1 MTRNKKYQ
9 KLLLAAALVVIAVL
23 FSLLFGLTYGNRSKV
38 KIGFIMSGSRA
49 DEGWNGEHYQG
60 IMKAGEE
67 AGVRVLVEENVT
79 EFSGQCEDA
88 VKKLAKKECGLLILS
103 SYNYS
108 EEIYQ
113 MAEEYPE
120 ISFYVNSSE
129 YHAVNMTSYFVK
141 MYQAR
146 YLAGIVAGM
155 MTKTNQI
162 GYVAAMSNNEVNR
175 GISAFALGVRRVN
188 PEAEVTVMFTGSWE
202 DETAETAAAE
212 ALIEEVGADVLTYHQ
227 NKSYVIEVA
236 EQKGIYSIGYQSG
249 QKFSEKNLT
258 AVCCDWS
265 LIYKELVQA
274 YLKGRA
280 NATDNFWIGLETGAV
295 GLAELSD
302 CVSQEAAAEVEKAT
316 QEILSGKA
324 IFSGVIYDTEGRQRC
339 GEDELISDESLLEH
353 FDWLVE
359 GVTLYEK

>member
-1 MTRNKKYQ
+1 MGRNKKYQ
-9 KLLLAAALVVIAVL
+9 RLLLAAALVVVAVL
-23 FSLLFGLTYGNRSKV
+23 FSLLFGLTYGNRSKAI
-38 KIGFIMSGSRA
+38 IGFIMSGSHA

-67 AGVRVLVEENVT
+67 AGARVLVEENVA
-79 EFSGQCEDA
+79 EFSGQCENA
-88 VKKLAKKECGLLILS
+88 VKKLAQKDCGLLILS

-108 EEIYQ
+108 EEIYHL
-113 MAEEYPE
+113 AEEYPE

-129 YHAVNMTSYFVK
+129 YHAENMTSYFVK

-175 GISAFALGVRRVN
+175 GISAFTMGVRRMN
-188 PEAEVTVMFTGSWE
+188 PEAEVVVIFTGSWE
-202 DETAETAAAE
+202 DETAEKAAAE
-212 ALIEEVGADVLTYHQ
+212 TLVEEADVDVLTYHQ

-236 EQKGIYSIGYQSG
+236 EQKGIYSIGYQSERR
-249 QKFSEKNLT
+249 FSEKNLT

-280 NATDNFWIGLETGAV
+280 NATDNFWLGMETGAV
-295 GLAELSD
+295 GLAKFSD
-302 CVSQEAAAEVEKAT
+302 CVSQEAAAEVEMAM
-316 QEILSGKA
+316 QEILNGKA
-324 IFSGVIYDTEGRQRC
+324 IFSGVIYDMDGRQQC
-339 GEDELISDESLLEH
+339 GEDEIISDEYLLEH

-359 GVTLYEK
+359 GVRLYEK